1 MAVTPQF
8 QVDKLSVQLGGKAIL
23 KALSFAINSGEFIGL
38 LGPNGAGKSTLLR
51 TLYQYTAPS
60 SGSLLFNGKPLA
72 SYGRKAY
79 ARHVA
84 VVLQEIPAEFTLPL
98 FDMVLMGLT
107 PNKSLLATTTAA
119 EKQAILHAIEQVGLS
134 HKLEQCFS
142 SLSGGEKQRAMIAR
156 AMVQAP
162 QVLIMDEPTSHLDI
176 KYQIQI
182 MELAKQLGV
191 TIIASFHDL
200 NLASAL
206 CDRLLVLNNGELV
219 ADGSPLEVINETLLS
234 QVFGVCAEVSTVR
247 HPPNNS
253 EIPHIRFHYGY
264 QL

>member
-51 TLYQYTAPS
+51 TLYRYILPS
-60 SGSLLFNGKPLA
+60 SGLISFNGQPL
-72 SYGRKAY
+72 SHYGRKAY
-79 ARHVA
+79 ASDVA
-84 VVLQEIPAEFTLPL
+84 VVLQEIPTEFNLPL

-107 PNKSLLATTTAA
+107 PNKSLLATITSDERQAVL
-119 EKQAILHAIEQVGLS
+119 QAIQQVGLS
-134 HKLEQCFS
+134 HKIEQCFS

-176 KYQIQI
+176 QYQIQI
-182 MELAKQLGV
+182 MELAKQFGV

-206 CDRLLVLNNGELV
+206 CDRLLVLNKGELV
-219 ADGSPLEVINETLLS
+219 AEGTPLEVINETLLS

-247 HPPNNS
+247 HPPSNS

>member
-156 AMVQAP
+156 AWCKR
-162 QVLIMDEPTSHLDI
+162 L
-176 KYQIQI
+176 KY
-182 MELAKQLGV
+182 
-191 TIIASFHDL
+191 
-200 NLASAL
+200 
-206 CDRLLVLNNGELV
+206 
-219 ADGSPLEVINETLLS
+219 
-234 QVFGVCAEVSTVR
+234 
-247 HPPNNS
+247 
-253 EIPHIRFHYGY
+253 
-264 QL
+264 